1 MEAPL
6 TGAANGA
13 TRSPLHLAGLVW
25 TLVRTDFKVRYHGT
39 VAGFVWAL
47 LKPLTMFLVL
57 MAVFSFIF
65 ASAANYKVNLILGL
79 FLWDFF
85 AEATKVGLVS
95 LQAKSY
101 LLTKTKFPRWIVVVT
116 SCSNALITL
125 LVFFVLVIVFLA
137 LSGHSPSLV
146 AIGLFF
152 FYLLQLV
159 LMAAGIS
166 LAGSVLFLRY
176 RDLNQ
181 VWEVIT
187 QAGFF
192 VAPIVFPIGILPE
205 RFHRYLYL
213 WPPTPVIQYSRVVL
227 IQGDIP
233 SLRAHA
239 LLASVTAVILGTGIL
254 VFRRH
259 SARAVE
265 RL

>member
-1 MEAPL
+1 M
-6 TGAANGA
+6 GA
-13 TRSPLHLAGLVW
+13 SLGLIW

-39 VAGFVWAL
+39 LAGFVWAL

-65 ASAANYKVNLILGL
+65 ASAPNYRLNLILGL

-95 LQAKSY
+95 LHAKSY
-101 LLTKTKFPRWIVVVT
+101 LLTKTRFPRWIVVVT
-116 SCSNALITL
+116 SCANPLVTL
-125 LVFFVLVIVFLA
+125 MVFFVLVLGALTVAGHPPGPGPIALFL
-137 LSGHSPSLV
+137 L
-146 AIGLFF
+146 
-152 FYLLQLV
+152 YLLQFV
-159 LMAAGIS
+159 LMVVGIS
-166 LAGSVLFLRY
+166 LAGSVRCLRY

-205 RFHRYLYL
+205 RLHRFLYL
-213 WPPTPVIQYSRVVL
+213 WPPTPVIQYSRMAL
-227 IQGDIP
+227 IEAQVP

-239 LLASVTAVILGTGIL
+239 LLAAVTATVLLFGIL
-254 VFRRH
+254 VFRRY
-259 SARAVE
+259 SARAAE
-265 RL
+265 WL